1 MGSTLKIVAKKAG
14 VSIVTAS
21 RVFNGKETVK
31 PAFRKRVF
39 DAAKALN
46 YTPNLLA
53 RGLARNNLKIV
64 SVYMGELENPYFG
77 SLASNLTKEFSA
89 HGYEL
94 IICDSVGKTAELN
107 RSLSTSGSVLVSIGN
122 RDVLEKIAD
131 SHAVVGICCTFNDS
145 INMPNIELDFS
156 SAYNE
161 LFEKAIKAG
170 KNKIA
175 VLSNILQTYPH
186 LAETK
191 FNHVYSSMEKKGLS
205 LVGKKP
211 FADSGAIISML
222 EGNAEAL
229 NCVFCENDIEAVTL
243 YGKLIK
249 AGFRIP
255 EDIIVVGCD
264 GTIVLEGMWSIMI
277 DTSEIASKAVNIF
290 REFVACGVCNGRN
303 VIKPEPT
310 YK

>member
-31 PAFRKRVF
+31 PAFRKKVF
-39 DAAKALN
+39 DAAKELN

-77 SLASNLTKEFSA
+77 SLASNLTKEFSS
-89 HGYEL
+89 HGYES
-94 IICDSVGKTAELN
+94 IICDSVGKTVELN

-122 RDVLEKIAD
+122 REVLKKIAE
-131 SHAVVGICCTFNDS
+131 SHAVVGICCSFNDN
-145 INMPNIELDFS
+145 INMPNIDLDFS

-161 LFEKAIKAG
+161 IFGKAFESG
-170 KNKIA
+170 KKKIA
-175 VLSNILQTYPH
+175 VLSNLLQSYPH

-211 FADSGAIISML
+211 FADSDSFVSML
-222 EGNAEAL
+222 GANPKAL
-229 NCVFCENDIEAVTL
+229 NCVFCENDIEAVVL

-277 DTSEIASKAVNIF
+277 DTREIASKAFHVF
-290 REFVACGVCNGRN
+290 RDFVACGMNL
-303 VIKPEPT
+303 
-310 YK
+310 

>member
-39 DAAKALN
+39 NAAKALN

-53 RGLARNNLKIV
+53 RGLAKNNLKII

-77 SLASNLTKEFSA
+77 SLASNLSKEFSR

-94 IICDSVGKTAELN
+94 IICDSVGKTIELN
-107 RSLSTSGSVLVSIGN
+107 RSLSTSGSILVSIGK
-122 RDVLEKIAD
+122 REIFEKIAE
-131 SHAVVGICCTFNDS
+131 SHPALGICCSFNDN
-145 INMPNIELDFS
+145 INMPNIDLDFS
-156 SAYNE
+156 SSYRE
-161 LFEKAIKAG
+161 LFEKALTSG

-175 VLSNILQTYPH
+175 VLSNLLQSYPH
-186 LAETK
+186 LAENK
-191 FNHVYSSMEKKGLS
+191 FKHIYSAMKNKGLS
-205 LVGKKP
+205 LFGGKV
-211 FADSGAIISML
+211 FVDSASIVAIVK
-222 EGNAEAL
+222 ENPKAV
-229 NCVFCENDIEAVTL
+229 NCVFCENDIEAVNL

-255 EDIIVVGCD
+255 EDIVVVGCD

-277 DTSEIASKAVNIF
+277 DTRKIASKAVEIF
-290 REFVACGVCNGRN
+290 RGFVASGVCSERHI
-303 VIKPEPT
+303 IKPKPI

>member
-31 PAFRKRVF
+31 PAFRKKVF
-39 DAAKALN
+39 DAAKELN

-77 SLASNLTKEFSA
+77 SLASNLTKEFSS

-94 IICDSVGKTAELN
+94 IICHSVGKTVELN

-122 RDVLEKIAD
+122 REVLEKIAE
-131 SHAVVGICCTFNDS
+131 SHAVVGICCSFNDN
-145 INMPNIELDFS
+145 INMPNIDLDFS
-156 SAYNE
+156 SAYNDI
-161 LFEKAIKAG
+161 FEKAVKAG

-175 VLSNILQTYPH
+175 VLSNLLQSYPH

-191 FNHVYSSMEKKGLS
+191 FNHVYSAMKKKGLS
-205 LVGKKP
+205 LVGNKP
-211 FADSGAIISML
+211 FANSDSIVSML
-222 EGNAEAL
+222 AVNHKAL
-229 NCVFCENDIEAVTL
+229 NCVFCENDIEAVVL

-264 GTIVLEGMWSIMI
+264 GTIILEGMWSVLI
-277 DTSEIASKAVNIF
+277 DTREIASKAVHIF